1 MKNRNQG
8 AWPSAVL
15 LLALGSP
22 SVLGATAFGQ
32 ASQQSLEHL
41 QAGAAHL
48 QHNEVDQA
56 IRECKAA
63 VAADP
68 QSAPAH
74 MLLGEAYLATGSFSV
89 FAEAVAEL
97 RQALDID
104 PKLLWARF
112 YLARC
117 YMDLGRYD
125 RAQQELEQG
134 LAEHPDV
141 PHFLSL
147 LGEVNRKQGHPE
159 KSVELNG
166 KAIELDPSLTP
177 AHYYRALAY
186 IDLKQDDLAFAE
198 LEKSVQSKYVAP
210 EMYLT
215 LGMLYARRG
224 KFAEAEDAGK
234 KAIALD
240 PSRSESYLALAQI
253 CNLHGKSD
261 EALAAIRTALPE
273 GKSFPSSPYYQQLQ
287 ADLFFEQGRAYQA
300 KHQTPEA
307 IRSYSR
313 ALEFDPSR
321 GKAHQQMAVLFAAT
335 GNLAQ
340 ARVHAS
346 MAEKLGSP
354 VDAAL
359 RQQIHGGQFESTP
372 HQP

>member
-1 MKNRNQG
+1 M
-8 AWPSAVL
+8 
-15 LLALGSP
+15 LALGSA
-22 SVLGATAFGQ
+22 SVRSTSAF
-32 ASQQSLEHL
+32 SQTSEQSLEHL

-56 IRECKAA
+56 IPECKAA

-74 MLLGEAYLATGSFSV
+74 MLLGEAYLATGSFSM

-134 LAEHPDV
+134 LAERPDV

-166 KAIELDPSLTP
+166 KAVELDPSLTP

-186 IDLKQDDLAFAE
+186 MDLKQDDQAFAE
-198 LEKSVQSKYVAP
+198 LEASVQSKYVAP

-215 LGMLYARRG
+215 LGSLFARRG
-224 KFAEAEDAGK
+224 KFAEAEDACK
-234 KAIALD
+234 KAITLD

-253 CNLHGKSD
+253 YNLHGLSD
-261 EALAAIRTALPE
+261 QALAAIRTALPD

-300 KHQTPEA
+300 KRETSEA
-307 IRSYSR
+307 IQAYSR
-313 ALEFDPSR
+313 TLEFDPGR
-321 GKAHQQMAVLFAAT
+321 GKAHQQMAVLFAVT

-340 ARVHAS
+340 AREHAS

-354 VDAAL
+354 VDVAL
-359 RQQIHGGQFESTP
+359 RQQLLDGLEPTP